1 MTEPQ
6 DSRRDLILMSAADQA
21 LDLVVYDRK
30 EDEDLPRGSVEEAVT
45 AGEVTVEEIVEAFRV
60 KLLEVLGEDT

>member
-6 DSRRDLILMSAADQA
+6 DSRRDQILITAADQA

-45 AGEVTVEEIVEAFRV
+45 AGEVTVAEIVEAFRV